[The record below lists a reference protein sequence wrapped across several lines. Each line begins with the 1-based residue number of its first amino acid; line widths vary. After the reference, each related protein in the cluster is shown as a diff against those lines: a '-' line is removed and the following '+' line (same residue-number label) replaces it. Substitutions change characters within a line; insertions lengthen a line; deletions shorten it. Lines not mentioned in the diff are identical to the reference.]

1 VAIFTYRARD
11 RSGQAIDGVMEAP
24 DTRAVVDRLQ
34 RDAYYPIT
42 IVPQGERRRVLGFA
56 WPERGVGRIAR
67 RDILAFTQQLA
78 TLLEAGMP
86 LDRALAILG
95 ELAANVRL
103 RVIVGDVLQSV
114 RGGSSLADALAK
126 HHPRPFSRLYV
137 NMVRAG
143 EKGGAL
149 EATLRRLAEFLEES
163 QEFRD
168 AIVSALIYP
177 ALLAGVGAAAVI
189 FLLAFVVPRFAA
201 IFSDLDA
208 TLPLPTLILLRVS
221 ETIQQYGWLLALA
234 GLAIL
239 VAMRLALAT
248 AAGRLRAD
256 RMLLRLPIV
265 GELIVKIE
273 VARFA
278 RILGTLLRGGVALVS
293 ALGMVTE
300 LLANRALARAAES
313 LSDGVRRGAG
323 LAQPIADAA
332 VFPPLVFHMV
342 RVGEETGRLEE
353 TLLRVAATYEADSRK
368 VLKRLIALTE
378 PCVILVMGLLV
389 GFIVVAML
397 LAILS
402 VADLPM

>member
-221 ETIQQYGWLLALA
+221 ETIQQYGWLLGLA

-239 VAMRLALAT
+239 VGMRLALAT

-293 ALGMVTE
+293 ALVVVTE

-323 LAQPIADAA
+323 LAQPMTDAS
-332 VFPPLVFHMV
+332 VFPPLVVHMV

-353 TLLRVAATYEADSRK
+353 TLLRVAATYEGDSRK
-368 VLKRLIALTE
+368 LLKRLIALTE

-402 VADLPM
+402 VTDLPM

>member
-1 VAIFTYRARD
+1 MAIFTYRARD

-42 IVPQGERRRVLGFA
+42 IVPQGGRRRVLGFA

-95 ELAANVRL
+95 ELAPNVRL

-221 ETIQQYGWLLALA
+221 ETIQQYGWLLGLA
-234 GLAIL
+234 GLAAL
-239 VAMRLALAT
+239 VGMRLALAT
-248 AAGRLRAD
+248 PAGRLRAD

-265 GELIVKIE
+265 GELVVKIE

-278 RILGTLLRGGVALVS
+278 RILGTLLRGGVPLVS
-293 ALGMVTE
+293 ALVVVTE
-300 LLANRALARAAES
+300 LLVNRALARAAES
-313 LSDGVRRGAG
+313 LGDGVRRGAG

-332 VFPPLVFHMV
+332 VFPPLAVHMV

-353 TLLRVAATYEADSRK
+353 TLLRIAATYEADSRK